1 MTAKL
6 LAIIIAEVFAFELI
20 HLHGPGNQII
30 SLNPNEVV
38 ALRSP
43 QSSEHFAKGIQCLVA
58 TADGK
63 FATVLEDCDTI
74 EKMLEGIKK

>member
-1 MTAKL
+1 MISAVL
-6 LAIIIAEVFAFELI
+6 MAEVFAIGLI

-30 SLNPNEVV
+30 SLNPNEIV
-38 ALRSP
+38 ALRTP
-43 QSSEHFAKGIQCLVA
+43 QGTEHFPKGIQCIVA

-63 FATVLEDCDTI
+63 FSTVLEDCDTI